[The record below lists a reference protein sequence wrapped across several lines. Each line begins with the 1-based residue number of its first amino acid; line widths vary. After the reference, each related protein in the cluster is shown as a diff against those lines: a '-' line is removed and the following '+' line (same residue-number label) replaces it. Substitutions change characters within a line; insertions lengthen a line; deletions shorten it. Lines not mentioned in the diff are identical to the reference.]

1 VRALTPVR
9 RRLPWRPIEPSTVRL
24 RKKLVADGASL
35 DPARP
40 STMWRDWV
48 NAPLR
53 SQDEVDEAIA
63 EVERCGLVAHQDRPK
78 NWDLLVAL
86 GLILER
92 CTRWSPILEVGAA
105 RYSPL
110 LTWLYQYGFWNL
122 RGVDLVY
129 DKPIARGPIRL
140 ERMDLTRTTFPDHS
154 FAAIASL
161 SVIEHGVDE
170 DAYLAEAAR
179 LLRPGG
185 LLFTSTDYWCEPVD
199 TGGQTAY
206 GQPVDVK
213 VPADIERFLAS
224 AATHGLEP
232 IRAQRLDC
240 EDRVVR
246 WDRVGISYTFLDI
259 ALVARPH
266 GLGEQ
271 ARAAFHRIA
280 G

>member
-1 VRALTPVR
+1 
-9 RRLPWRPIEPSTVRL
+9 
-24 RKKLVADGASL
+24 VADGASL
-35 DPARP
+35 TPSRP
-40 STMWRDWV
+40 SGLWRDWV

-53 SQDEVDEAIA
+53 SMDEVEQAIA

-92 CTRWSPILEVGAA
+92 CARWSPILEVGAA

-110 LTWLYQYGFWNL
+110 LTWLYQYGYWNL
-122 RGVDLVY
+122 RGVDLIY
-129 DKPIARGPIRL
+129 DKPIERGPIRL

-161 SVIEHGVDE
+161 SVIEHGVDQ

-185 LLFTSTDYWCEPVD
+185 MLFTSTDYWCEPVD
-199 TGGQTAY
+199 AAGQTAY
-206 GQPVDVK
+206 GQPVHVK
-213 VPADIERFLAS
+213 DPTDIERFLAS
-224 AATHGLEP
+224 AATHGLEAVRP
-232 IRAQRLDC
+232 QRLDC
-240 EDRVVR
+240 GQRVVN
-246 WDRVGISYTFLDI
+246 WDRVGISYTFLSL
-259 ALVARPH
+259 ALVARPR
-266 GLGEQ
+266 GVRQ
-271 ARAAFHRIA
+271 RVRAALHRVA